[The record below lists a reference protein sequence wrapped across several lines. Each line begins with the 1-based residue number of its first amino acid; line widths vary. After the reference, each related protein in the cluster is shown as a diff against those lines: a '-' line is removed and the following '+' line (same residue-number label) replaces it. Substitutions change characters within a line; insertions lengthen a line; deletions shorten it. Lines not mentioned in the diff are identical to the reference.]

1 VVLPALVGKGEALL
15 ALGRAGGLCD
25 GGETCT
31 DALETAAGWP
41 LFGRFIA
48 HDITADRSPLTGHA
62 ENSDAVSFRRRGQ
75 AGTPY
80 LYRRDDPAQLLLGRN
95 DRGEE
100 ADVPRNAEGV
110 ALIGDPRNDGE
121 RFGLTDLLL
130 AADAGDG

>member
-62 ENSDAVSFRRRGQ
+62 ENSDAVSFRRPTADLERLYGGARPGPRTSTGATTQ
-75 AGTPY
+75 HSCCSVAMTAARKPTCRGTPKES
-80 LYRRDDPAQLLLGRN
+80 R
-95 DRGEE
+95 
-100 ADVPRNAEGV
+100 
-110 ALIGDPRNDGE
+110 
-121 RFGLTDLLL
+121 
-130 AADAGDG
+130 